1 MNALLNMKDQQIM
14 LDGILN
20 WLHTN
25 MSHFCTPDEKQYVGI
40 HPEEIEP
47 DITRKAFTELGL
59 AIRFAQKS
67 KKVRNH
73 PIFIEI
79 KDKWIKNIKD
89 SSFFFDTKRRLRLFP
104 HRTLAYATLKS
115 LGINNEEVKY
125 DLETVMS
132 RNYMDR
138 VERSAW
144 DKLDMKYYTEIAQL
158 PNEYPSYQRL
168 FHDSILENLPS
179 HSYAQNLDFYGLTH
193 LVFHL
198 SNFSENDMKLITK
211 EKFDQIQEYIDA
223 TLSLCLIEQDWD
235 LVQELL
241 INQYCMRKT
250 FTELD
255 IFSANAIKD
264 IQQPQGFI
272 PGRHWVKNQHKED
285 YSSKEQ
291 HSFKDVYH
299 PTILGLFLLILELK
313 DTNE

>member
-1 MNALLNMKDQQIM
+1 MTALLNAKDQKKM
-14 LDGILN
+14 LDGLLMWLN
-20 WLHTN
+20 SN
-25 MSHFCTPDEKQYVGI
+25 MLHFCTPNEREFIGI

-47 DITRKAFTELGL
+47 EITRKAFTELGL
-59 AIRFAQKS
+59 AIRFAQNS
-67 KKVRNH
+67 KKVCHH
-73 PIFIEI
+73 PVFIEL
-79 KDKWIKNIKD
+79 KNKWIKNITD

-104 HRTLAYATLKS
+104 HRTLAYATLRS
-115 LGINNEEVKY
+115 LGIENKQVKH

-158 PNEYPSYQRL
+158 PNDFPSYRRL
-168 FHDSILENLPS
+168 FQDSILENLPS

-193 LVFHL
+193 LIFHL
-198 SNFSENDMKLITK
+198 SDFSKNDMKIIAGK
-211 EKFDQIQEYIDA
+211 KFEEIQEYIDA
-223 TLSLCLIEQDWD
+223 TLCLCLIEQDWD

-255 IFSANAIKD
+255 VYSASAIKD

-272 PGRHWVKNQHKED
+272 PGRNWVKNQHKD
-285 YSSKEQ
+285 VNFDKNQ
-291 HSFKDVYH
+291 HSFEDVYH

-313 DTNE
+313 DTDE

>member
-1 MNALLNMKDQQIM
+1 MNTLLNNEDQQIM

-20 WLHTN
+20 WLNLN
-25 MSHFCTPDEKQYVGI
+25 MLHFCTPNEKQYVGI

-59 AIRFAQKS
+59 AIRFAQNS
-67 KKVRNH
+67 KKVSNH
-73 PIFIEI
+73 TVFKEI

-104 HRTLAYATLKS
+104 HRTLAYATLRS
-115 LGINNEEVKY
+115 LGIDNEEVRY

-158 PNEYPSYQRL
+158 PNEYPSYKRL

-193 LVFHL
+193 LIFHL
-198 SNFSENDMKLITK
+198 SDFSKNDMRLITG
-211 EKFDQIQEYIDA
+211 EKFDHIQEYIDA

-255 IFSANAIKD
+255 VFSAKAIKD
-264 IQQPQGFI
+264 IQQPEGFI
-272 PGRHWVKNQHKED
+272 PGRNWVKSQHKDD

-291 HSFKDVYH
+291 HSFNDVYH

-313 DTNE
+313 DTDE